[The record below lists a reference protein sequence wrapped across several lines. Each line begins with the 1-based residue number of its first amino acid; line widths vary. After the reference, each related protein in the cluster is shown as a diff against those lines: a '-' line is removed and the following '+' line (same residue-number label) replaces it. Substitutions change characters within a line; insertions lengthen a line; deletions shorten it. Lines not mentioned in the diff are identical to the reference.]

1 MNWIEISI
9 KTTGEA
15 VEAIA
20 DMLTGFGANGVA
32 IVDPADIIIK
42 DDQSIVWDYID
53 ENLTNSDDSVHI
65 KAYYP
70 DNQTVNQTIENIKSS
85 IENIKNF
92 LDVGE
97 CLIEIKTVCDQDW
110 ENEWKKYYKPLRVG
124 NRILIKPTW
133 ESAEISEN
141 DIVVELD
148 PGMAFGT
155 GTHESTRMCIELLE
169 NYVSK
174 GNTLLDVGCGSGILS
189 IISAKLGCSRV
200 LGIDLD
206 PVAVKVAEENI
217 SVNNVEHVVTA
228 KKAVIEDLEVQAFD
242 VVVANIIADVIINI
256 SEKVKQFLVDEGV
269 FIVSGIIKDR
279 ANQVRT
285 KFSEEG
291 LEIIQEINQ
300 GEWVAM
306 AAKKYVLS

>member
-42 DDQSIVWDYID
+42 DNQSIVWDYID

-70 DNQTVNQTIENIKSS
+70 DNQTINQTIENIKSS

-124 NRILIKPTW
+124 QRILIKPTW

-189 IISAKLGCSRV
+189 IIGAKLGCSRV
-200 LGIDLD
+200 LGIDPD

-217 SVNNVEHVVTA
+217 LINNVEHIVTV
-228 KKAVIEDLEVQAFD
+228 KKAVIEELEVQAFD

-256 SEKVKQFLVDEGV
+256 SDKVKQFLIGEGV

-279 ANQVRT
+279 AEHVRI
-285 KFSEEG
+285 KLSVEG
-291 LEIIQEINQ
+291 FKITQEIYQ

-306 AAKKYVLS
+306 AAIKTSPE